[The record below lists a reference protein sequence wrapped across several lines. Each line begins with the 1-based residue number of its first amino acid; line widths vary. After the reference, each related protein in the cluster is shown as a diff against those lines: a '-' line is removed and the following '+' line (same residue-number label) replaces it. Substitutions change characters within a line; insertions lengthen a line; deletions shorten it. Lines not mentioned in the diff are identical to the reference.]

1 MVAISLTHGPCFYP
15 TSPDWGCHQA
25 RVIGA
30 QLHFSGHPTQHR
42 PVGSA
47 PKVREDVQWMTLGE
61 AKKKILE
68 NEDSQHPEVWN
79 LVVKPQ
85 NCQLERLDDP
95 TKIGDVSAPMNI
107 KNVFLEVEFRKHTW
121 IPNSLS
127 WGIVFGDISIG
138 GNGPPRKC

>member
-1 MVAISLTHGPCFYP
+1 MVLYGTYMVAISFTHGPGFYP

-30 QLHFSGHPTQHR
+30 QLHFSRHPTQHR

-68 NEDSQHPEVWN
+68 NEDSQHPEV
-79 LVVKPQ
+79 
-85 NCQLERLDDP
+85 
-95 TKIGDVSAPMNI
+95 
-107 KNVFLEVEFRKHTW
+107 
-121 IPNSLS
+121 
-127 WGIVFGDISIG
+127 
-138 GNGPPRKC
+138 